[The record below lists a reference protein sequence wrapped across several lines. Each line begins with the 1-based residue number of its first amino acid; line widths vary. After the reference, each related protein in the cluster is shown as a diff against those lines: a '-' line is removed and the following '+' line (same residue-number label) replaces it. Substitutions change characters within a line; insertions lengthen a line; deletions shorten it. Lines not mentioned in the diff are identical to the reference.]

1 MEKITPMITRN
12 TEVEESAHG
21 GALAPRGA
29 SAPPWSAAFE
39 APDPEVVEKKRR
51 RKFTAKYKLR
61 ILEEADECTQ
71 AGQMGSLL
79 RREGLYSS
87 NLTYWRRQRDKGV
100 LQALRPKKRGRK
112 QIEINPL
119 KQRVA
124 LLEREKQKLKYKL
137 QQAEKIIEVQKKISE
152 ILGIPQDHN
161 EGSDL

>member
-12 TEVEESAHG
+12 PEFEESVHG
-21 GALAPRGA
+21 GTLAPRGA
-29 SAPPWSAAFE
+29 SVPPWGAAVE
-39 APDPEVVEKKRR
+39 PPDPEVVEKKRR

-61 ILEEADECTQ
+61 ILEEADACTQ
-71 AGQMGSLL
+71 VGQMGALL

-87 NLTYWRRQRDKGV
+87 NLTYWRRQRDKGI

-124 LLEREKQKLKYKL
+124 LLEREKQKLKHKL

-152 ILGIPQDHN
+152 ILGIPQEHN